1 MKRLG
6 PLPYSVNSSRCLMG
20 ASAATVGLS
29 EDNAKARMAMM
40 RRVKCM
46 GGFKRCGGLGPDLTN
61 GPPSWAGIAEAE
73 GIETPGQPTETF
85 RLRHSLAATGDRMVS
100 EIMGP
105 SFVQGRREGS
115 PTATVLGMLFLV
127 RKEGEEKPSKGAAP
141 STLTSSAPFPARHR
155 NLAIPQSS
163 DRRQSELKR
172 FN

>member
-1 MKRLG
+1 
-6 PLPYSVNSSRCLMG
+6 
-20 ASAATVGLS
+20 
-29 EDNAKARMAMM
+29 
-40 RRVKCM
+40 
-46 GGFKRCGGLGPDLTN
+46 
-61 GPPSWAGIAEAE
+61 
-73 GIETPGQPTETF
+73 
-85 RLRHSLAATGDRMVS
+85 MVS

-105 SFVQGRREGS
+105 SFVQGRPEGS